1 MSPALQSCLSVPLL
15 NGDALVAVLSLYAP
29 AANAFDDDCGRL
41 IQMVAPHIAAA
52 IHAAGGTAS
61 SVNESRPA
69 ADKLPAAALR
79 LVATR

>member
-1 MSPALQSCLSVPLL
+1 MVP
-15 NGDALVAVLSLYAP
+15 
-29 AANAFDDDCGRL
+29 
-41 IQMVAPHIAAA
+41 PHIAAA
-52 IHAAGGTAS
+52 IHPAGGTAS